1 MLQDDLS
8 LQDDPDLAA
17 MADTLARSTDYRVLR
32 RLVPRTEFA
41 PANGQPT
48 RSGILLDVETTG
60 LDQVRDEIIELAMI
74 KFDYLPDGSITR
86 VTDIFT
92 AFNEPSRPIPP
103 EITELTGITDEIV
116 AGHRIDPDAV
126 ADFAEDA
133 VIVIAHNASFDRKFS
148 ERYWPV
154 FQHKAWGC
162 SATEVDWRKHGFD
175 GSRLGYLLAGAG
187 FFHQAHRAID
197 DCHALLEILAF
208 ELPDLGEPA
217 LAALLERARKKTMRI
232 WAEQSPF
239 DLKDELK
246 RRGYRWS
253 DGSDGR
259 PKSWYIDV
267 DESKH
272 ESEIEFLRKTIYMR
286 DVEPRVQALSAMSR
300 FSVRG

>member
-8 LQDDPDLAA
+8 LQDNPSLAA

-32 RLVPRTEFA
+32 RLIPRTEFA

-60 LDQVRDEIIELAMI
+60 LDQVRDEVIELAMI

-86 VTDIFT
+86 VADIFT

-126 ADFAEDA
+126 AAFADDA
-133 VIVIAHNASFDRKFS
+133 VIVIAHNAGFDRKFS
-148 ERYWPV
+148 ECYWPV

-208 ELPDLGEPA
+208 ELPDLGAPA
-217 LAALLERARKKTMRI
+217 LAVLLERARKKTMRV

-267 DESKH
+267 EESK
-272 ESEIEFLRKTIYMR
+272 EASEIEFLRKTIYMR

-300 FSVRG
+300 FSVRA